1 MSTAVEL
8 REFQRALFADP
19 THSCRDCGG
28 NARDDDCELGSHYW
42 LHPADAWTIRELRA
56 LSINGSFR

>member
-1 MSTAVEL
+1 MSSTIEL

-19 THSCRDCGG
+19 AHGCSDCGG
-28 NARDDDCELGSHYW
+28 TAKRDECRVGAHAW
-42 LHPADAWTIRELRA
+42 LHPADAWTIRELRK